1 MPAFFSVAVSR
12 QRAPAVTSGR
22 CSRRRSRVGRAARRA
37 CPLLS
42 ALRGSGLAGVPS
54 GGFIPK
60 RADEVGP
67 CEAPLRDAQSAACS
81 NCSSAALQLNP
92 LQHGL
97 ASQHQRGSGSRRSSP
112 ASLHARR
119 KSAVTRREATA
130 PGPQGRTQ
138 VLGSGQAKDGQCRQV
153 PAGTAPT
160 VTGQLPPRGVSP
172 RPRTLIRPLRALSS
186 PHGILGVVVRGRK
199 ACASRRPRRTAVP
212 RTLCGGRAPRTA
224 AVKPIPWAELKAG
237 WANSGQA
244 GAALGP
250 MGARR

>member
-22 CSRRRSRVGRAARRA
+22 CSTRRSRVGRAARRA

-130 PGPQGRTQ
+130 PAAPGPHPGPGLRASETRSVPTGTGRD
-138 VLGSGQAKDGQCRQV
+138 SPHRDR
-153 PAGTAPT
+153 PAPAARR
-160 VTGQLPPRGVSP
+160 LPPTP
-172 RPRTLIRPLRALSS
+172 
-186 PHGILGVVVRGRK
+186 
-199 ACASRRPRRTAVP
+199 
-212 RTLCGGRAPRTA
+212 
-224 AVKPIPWAELKAG
+224 
-237 WANSGQA
+237 
-244 GAALGP
+244 GP
-250 MGARR
+250 N